1 MLNKAMLHRQQAG
14 WTNFPWFVLRF
25 NATLAQKVPLQIC
38 RKWRRYMDK
47 VIHLIEF
54 LRREFIKC
62 LKL

>member
-1 MLNKAMLHRQQAG
+1 MHNKARHL
-14 WTNFPWFVLRF
+14 TPFPLFDFVVA
-25 NATLAQKVPLQIC
+25 ATLPQNAQLQSRSC
-38 RKWRRYMDK
+38 LRRYMDK